1 MAHVQSSIE
10 MRSVCP
16 EGSMGCKRVIVVT
29 DSEKAGEI
37 LHAALASCGYLC
49 MPTEDLDQTVEE
61 QCLEGFDLVVV
72 DCLRATV
79 DPGTVINILADK
91 GFNDIP
97 VIVLGMKSTMSSVM
111 RAYGA
116 GASVYLPKPF
126 SKDIFIDTVK
136 YLIGDLP
143 PEERERIEQR
153 LIM

>member
-1 MAHVQSSIE
+1 
-10 MRSVCP
+10 
-16 EGSMGCKRVIVVT
+16 MGCKRVIVVT

-37 LHAALASCGYLC
+37 LHATLASCGYLC
-49 MPTEDLDQTVEE
+49 MPTEDLEQTIEE

-72 DCLRATV
+72 DGLRATV
-79 DPGTVINILADK
+79 DPGTVINVLADK

-126 SKDIFIDTVK
+126 SKDIFIDTVE

-143 PEERERIEQR
+143 PEEREKIEQR

>member
-1 MAHVQSSIE
+1 MDA
-10 MRSVCP
+10 
-16 EGSMGCKRVIVVT
+16 KRVIIVT

-37 LHAALASCGYLC
+37 LHTALASCQYL
-49 MPTEDLDQTVEE
+49 TIVTTDLDEAVEKH
-61 QCLEGFDLVVV
+61 CLDGMDLVVV
-72 DCLRATV
+72 DALRDTV
-79 DPGTVINILADK
+79 DPGTQINILADK

-97 VIVLGMKSTMSSVM
+97 VVVLGMKSTMSSVM

-126 SKDIFIDTVK
+126 SKAIFVDTVQ

-143 PEERERIEQR
+143 PEEKARIEKR

>member
-1 MAHVQSSIE
+1 
-10 MRSVCP
+10 
-16 EGSMGCKRVIVVT
+16 MGCKRVIVVT

-37 LHAALASCGYLC
+37 LHSTLASCGYLC
-49 MPTEDLDQTVEE
+49 IPTDDLDAAVDEH
-61 QCLEGFDLVVV
+61 CIEGFDLVVV
-72 DCLRATV
+72 DGLRDSV

-97 VIVLGMKSTMSSVM
+97 VVVLGMKSTMSSVM